1 MCERSMFGHCKAMAA
16 GLNKSAADIL
26 MYSETGL
33 PRHLDEPS
41 PRDKQAPSLLH
52 AQRGAM

>member
-1 MCERSMFGHCKAMAA
+1 MFGHCKAMAA